1 MSDGNMT
8 LEGMAD
14 ALQNAS
20 DEIKTFLQYT
30 ENESAAK
37 YIEHYIEKHQLGYIS
52 AELKEAFHAG
62 YLFRARQERMGKFEE

>member
-1 MSDGNMT
+1 MSEGNMT

-37 YIEHYIEKHQLGYIS
+37 YIEHYIEKHQLGLIRD
-52 AELKEAFHAG
+52 ELKGVFHAG
-62 YLFRARQERMGKFEE
+62 YMFRVRQERMGKFD

>member
-1 MSDGNMT
+1 MLEGNMT

-30 ENESAAK
+30 ENKSAAK
-37 YIEHYIEKHQLGYIS
+37 YIEHYIEKHKLGYIRD
-52 AELKEAFHAG
+52 ELKEVFHLG
-62 YLFRARQERMGKFEE
+62 YMFRARQESMGKFD